1 MSTKTIPRKPPVPQT
16 LRVVRPADG
25 SLLAEL
31 PVTDPAQVH
40 AKAEALRAAQPA
52 WEEMGVAGRARHL
65 ANLRDWLLDN
75 QERMLELMQAEAGK
89 VRADAIIELG
99 WMGDIVNTM
108 AARSSKWL
116 ADKQV
121 HPHLPLLAT
130 RRFTVVRRPFPVVG
144 VIGPWNFPTVLCA
157 GDGIPALFAGAAVLL
172 KPSEITPLACT
183 EVVRAWREEI
193 GAPPVLDIAIGAGA
207 TGSALVD
214 AVDFVHFTG
223 SVRTGQLVAE
233 RAAKTVTPVS
243 LELGGKDP
251 FVVLRD
257 SNVRRA
263 ANCVVLGGFGNN
275 GQICV
280 ATERVY
286 VEAPVYDEFVARV
299 VANVEAL
306 RQGIDGPHIGA
317 ELGAMTS
324 AAQVDIVEEHVRDAV
339 EKGARVLTGGIRQ
352 DRAGNWFAPTVLVDV
367 DHSMKVMVEET
378 FGPVLPIM
386 KVADAEEAIRLAN
399 DSEFGLSATVFSGDV
414 KRGEQLAR
422 RIDAGSV
429 NVNDYGATT
438 TCLDVP
444 MGGWKK
450 SGVGSRSG
458 ATAVTKYTRTQSI
471 ASPRV
476 PVLDSEAWW
485 FPYSPLKQGVVEW
498 GLRFLNARGLRRVG
512 VRGGWADAGS
522 AEQPK

>member
-1 MSTKTIPRKPPVPQT
+1 MSTRTTPRKPVTAPVLQ
-16 LRVVRPADG
+16 VHRPADG
-25 SLLAEL
+25 TVLAEL
-31 PVTDPAQVH
+31 PMTTAAQVH
-40 AKAEALRAAQPA
+40 EKVEALRVAQPA
-52 WEEMGVAGRARHL
+52 WEALGVAGRARHL
-65 ANLRDWLLDN
+65 ENLRDWLLDN
-75 QERMLELMQAEAGK
+75 QERMLGLMQAEAGK
-89 VRADAIIELG
+89 PRADAMIELG

-108 AARSSKWL
+108 AAGSPKWL
-116 ADKQV
+116 ADRHV
-121 HPHLPLLAT
+121 RPHLPLLAT

-157 GDGIPALFAGAAVLL
+157 GDGIPALFAGAVVLL
-172 KPSEITPLACT
+172 KPSEITPLACA
-183 EVVRAWREEI
+183 EVVRAWREDI
-193 GAPPVLDIAIGAGA
+193 GAPPVLDVAIGLGEVGA
-207 TGSALVD
+207 ALVD

-223 SVRTGQLVAE
+223 SVRTGMLVAE

-257 SNVRRA
+257 SNIARA
-263 ANCVVLGGFGNN
+263 ANCAVFSGLANN
-275 GQICV
+275 GQVCV
-280 ATERVY
+280 STERIY
-286 VEAPVYDEFVARV
+286 VEAPIYDEFVARV
-299 VANVEAL
+299 VANVRAL
-306 RQGIDGPHIGA
+306 RRGTDGPHIGV

-324 AAQVDIVEEHVRDAV
+324 AAQIGIVEDHVREAIS
-339 EKGARVLTGGIRQ
+339 KGARVLTGGSRVE
-352 DRAGNWFAPTVLVDV
+352 RAGNWFEPTVLVDV

-414 KRGEQLAR
+414 KRGEQVAR
-422 RIDAGSV
+422 RIEAGSV
-429 NVNDYGATT
+429 NVNDYGSTT

-450 SGVGSRSG
+450 SGIGSRAGS
-458 ATAVTKYTRTQSI
+458 TAVTKYTRTQAI

-476 PVLDSEAWW
+476 PTLDTEAWW

-498 GLRFLNARGLRRVG
+498 GLRLLNARGLRRLGLRRDLAVDG
-512 VRGGWADAGS
+512 R
-522 AEQPK
+522 